1 MLRFV
6 SAVAA
11 LVLLVSAPHAVLAQ
25 EQDEESSDSPAVL
38 SISAWICPQDALQ
51 DIAEN
56 YETYTQPIEKELI
69 DEGMLVNSGLFFH
82 AWGDEW
88 NLNYY
93 RIAPTMDGL
102 FEAVAEVGNRVDERH
117 PELADQ
123 AGPFAVCSAHKDNI
137 YWMPTS
143 TARLDSDD

>member
-1 MLRFV
+1 MLRF
-6 SAVAA
+6 APVAFTLLLATPVA
-11 LVLLVSAPHAVLAQ
+11 LQAQAEDEQTDAPM
-25 EQDEESSDSPAVL
+25 VL
-38 SISAWICPQDALQ
+38 SISAWTCPQDALE
-51 DIAEN
+51 DIADD
-56 YETYTQPIEKELI
+56 YETYTQPVEKELI

-93 RIAPTMDGL
+93 RIAPTMGGL
-102 FEAVAEVGNRVDERH
+102 FEAVAEVGNRVNERH

-137 YWMPTS
+137 YWLPTP
-143 TARLDSDD
+143 TALLDSDD

>member
-11 LVLLVSAPHAVLAQ
+11 LVLLVSAPHALQAQ
-25 EQDEESSDSPAVL
+25 EEEPADPPAIL

-51 DIAEN
+51 DIAED
-56 YETYTQPIEKELI
+56 YETYTQPVEKELI
-69 DEGMLVNSGLFFH
+69 DEGMLLNSGLFFH